1 MREHHGNS
9 SPRLPALGSYQLS
22 QYQEQ
27 PRMPIAVFI
36 AIYFVHSLFLSY
48 ARRYWVQTSHLPAA
62 SVYFPCV
69 TVRSRCYVSDN
80 LETHSQSLERMNR
93 FPHICF
99 GPVHL
104 SFQPVKQ
111 ELHTVVHPQKI
122 QTAPFHIIQEECNVA
137 KHVNIPMFHS
147 HTPYQASNC
156 KKKAHAHTCSSAF
169 TI

>member
-1 MREHHGNS
+1 M
-9 SPRLPALGSYQLS
+9 
-22 QYQEQ
+22 
-27 PRMPIAVFI
+27 
-36 AIYFVHSLFLSY
+36 
-48 ARRYWVQTSHLPAA
+48 QTSHLPAA
-62 SVYFPCV
+62 SVCFPCV

-93 FPHICF
+93 FRHICF

-137 KHVNIPMFHS
+137 KHVNIPCFIAIPP
-147 HTPYQASNC
+147 TKPPTAR
-156 KKKAHAHTCSSAF
+156 KKHMLTHVQVPLPPNIQYYVITKF
-169 TI
+169 V